1 MVVFLNA
8 VLAKRYANPSSD
20 VIGILAGLDNVDTV
34 LLDLVGVLDAA
45 IKNGRILLVRKGA
58 VRVALAIISGAY
70 QTVLISYFTQKDL
83 FPSLIK
89 LVQDLEDP
97 TESQEP
103 LVLIALLANH
113 NKFEMHNPYHV
124 RLEDFANE
132 PTIQKTAMSIGKACM
147 TLRDRYI
154 AIQEDAPASWSIGST
169 LSYIGLKRPSTP
181 VHSEEEAKTLFAEQP
196 DSGVA
201 ILLAAYEFAH
211 ANKLFC
217 FAFVDTS
224 AGEKIKTA
232 PLSYYLSLMSYL
244 FQHAHRS
251 VRASLYAHLS
261 LFILQ
266 ILIEEPTIAKQM
278 CEISSPVRL
287 CRQRPPFLPLFSGD
301 RPLAATMLDVI
312 VDGINHNLRK
322 RLDTDFYILSIG
334 ILLRMIIYLSKTHTR
349 MSYHWSEL
357 WRSLLAF
364 VRFLTAYVDDLKN
377 VPGTDRLIH
386 DLLGLLTFAM
396 TTGEAFLPDPA
407 SYDDLFY
414 KLVETGETLTKLRDV
429 YSLDKSSSSTSINTL
444 IGVSKHY
451 TALIEEQK
459 AKSKSL
465 SPREISKIIK
475 QGYETFSIETR
486 EGLDRCDKYRE
497 ADHKATLKKI
507 ARVAVADAKVLVS

>member
-1 MVVFLNA
+1 
-8 VLAKRYANPSSD
+8 
-20 VIGILAGLDNVDTV
+20 
-34 LLDLVGVLDAA
+34 
-45 IKNGRILLVRKGA
+45 
-58 VRVALAIISGAY
+58 
-70 QTVLISYFTQKDL
+70 
-83 FPSLIK
+83 
-89 LVQDLEDP
+89 
-97 TESQEP
+97 
-103 LVLIALLANH
+103 
-113 NKFEMHNPYHV
+113 MHNPYHV

-278 CEISSPVRL
+278 CEISSPI
-287 CRQRPPFLPLFSGD
+287 F
-301 RPLAATMLDVI
+301 T
-312 VDGINHNLRK
+312 
-322 RLDTDFYILSIG
+322 
-334 ILLRMIIYLSKTHTR
+334 
-349 MSYHWSEL
+349 SYHWSEL

-486 EGLDRCDKYRE
+486 EGLDRWDKYRE

>member
-1 MVVFLNA
+1 MEHSPLTQQVRPETFEPKVALLYRQIFETEDDEEHSEGFWRELFLLKPDLIRLEQILENVDSQHLLHFQHQSQQLLLHATAAVKLSTEPSDKNALDTMAVFLNA

-20 VIGILAGLDNVDTV
+20 VIEILAGLDNDTV

-45 IKNGRILLVRKGA
+45 IKNGRICP
-58 VRVALAIISGAY
+58 
-70 QTVLISYFTQKDL
+70 Q
-83 FPSLIK
+83 

-97 TESQEP
+97 AELQEP
-103 LVLIALLANH
+103 LVLIVLLANH

-169 LSYIGLKRPSTP
+169 LSYIGLKRPTTP

-196 DSGVA
+196 GSGVA

-232 PLSYYLSLMSYL
+232 ALSYYLSLMSYL

-261 LFILQ
+261 LFTLQ

-278 CEISSPVRL
+278 CENSSPI
-287 CRQRPPFLPLFSGD
+287 F
-301 RPLAATMLDVI
+301 T
-312 VDGINHNLRK
+312 
-322 RLDTDFYILSIG
+322 
-334 ILLRMIIYLSKTHTR
+334 
-349 MSYHWSEL
+349 SYHWSEL

-364 VRFLTAYVDDLKN
+364 VRFVTAYVDDLKN
-377 VPGTDRLIH
+377 VPDTDRLIH
-386 DLLGLLTFAM
+386 DLLSLLTFAM

-444 IGVSKHY
+444 IGVSTHY

-486 EGLDRCDKYRE
+486 EGLDRWDKYRE